1 MQENYT
7 FSFNNNDGLNDDII
21 DQTQRNAQN
30 TRFTNLNITNYFSK
44 NVSKD
49 HVDFV
54 SKTPGLAY
62 NGLMGP
68 GLGEESVKEENSI
81 FWGSKQERSYGKVQ
95 LFTRP
100 FLTVPY
106 LGKGSCDPM
115 LESQL
120 QQGEWIRGKKS
131 ISNHVELNMDL
142 PDNYPLNS
150 SNRVE
155 ELALGEWGR
164 GGVDTRTTGDQ
175 YFRNK

>member
-7 FSFNNNDGLNDDII
+7 FSFNNKDGLNDDII
-21 DQTQRNAQN
+21 DQSQRNAQN

-44 NVSKD
+44 NVSQD
-49 HVDFV
+49 HMDFV

-68 GLGEESVKEENSI
+68 GLGEESVKDENSI
-81 FWGSKQERSYGKVQ
+81 FWGSEQERSYGKVQ

-131 ISNHVELNMDL
+131 ISNHVELNRDL
-142 PDNYPLNS
+142 PDNYPLDS
-150 SNRVE
+150 SNHVE
-155 ELALGEWGR
+155 ELALGGFGR